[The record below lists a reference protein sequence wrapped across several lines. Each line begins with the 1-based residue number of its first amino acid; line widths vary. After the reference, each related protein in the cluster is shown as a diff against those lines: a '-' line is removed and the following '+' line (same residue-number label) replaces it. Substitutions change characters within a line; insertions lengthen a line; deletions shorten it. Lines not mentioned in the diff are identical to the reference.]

1 MRIIEVWHGAH
12 GQTSPSHVD
21 TELGGC
27 GRAGMEGLSVE
38 GLCMRLRLGIGLC
51 IDGL

>member
-1 MRIIEVWHGAH
+1 MHIIEVWHGAH
-12 GQTSPSHVD
+12 GQTSPSRVD

-27 GRAGMEGLSVE
+27 GRAGMEGLSGE
-38 GLCMRLRLGIGLC
+38 GLCRSSRLGIGLC